1 MELDA
6 KAEIEDVKV
15 NAAMIKAYLRIDV
28 VCNIAEVNFNDGI
41 RVVQGYK
48 NARINI

>member
-1 MELDA
+1 MKLDG
-6 KAEIEDVKV
+6 KEEIKDVEV
-15 NAAMIKAYLRIDV
+15 SAALAKAYLRIEV
-28 VCNIAEVNFNDGI
+28 VGNIAEVNFNDGI